1 MQVKRS
7 IYQSFSQ
14 QCKVKVF
21 VHVCVCVCYKA
32 LNFFRHYL
40 KLNKGVWNCRPVEV
54 SIQCTH
60 VHCTMYIDHI
70 VHQFISEKHSCT
82 LHTGYWGCVHINSEL
97 SGAQL
102 QTVAC
107 IHAQCTFDA
116 LCIWDGTSCTLSYAL
131 PLCNFKKKCLQIAPD
146 LVVFLGH

>member
-40 KLNKGVWNCRPVEV
+40 KLNKGV
-54 SIQCTH
+54 
-60 VHCTMYIDHI
+60 
-70 VHQFISEKHSCT
+70 
-82 LHTGYWGCVHINSEL
+82 
-97 SGAQL
+97 
-102 QTVAC
+102 
-107 IHAQCTFDA
+107 
-116 LCIWDGTSCTLSYAL
+116 
-131 PLCNFKKKCLQIAPD
+131 
-146 LVVFLGH
+146 